1 MSTLD
6 GRLAVVALR
15 AVVSELEGDPAGA
28 AEALRRLLGGAAP
41 AAALAAP
48 KRERPAKPDPE
59 VTELIDRLVE
69 QHGSQRAV
77 ARAAGVDFKQVN
89 TWAKGR
95 ARPTLDNLRR
105 LRAALVDDEDQGEE
119 PEEPEDDQGEVDD
132 QEHDDRPEPVRLV
145 GALVDRFGDVEAA
158 AAATGLGLARLQ
170 RWSDGGPCSPRALG
184 RLREAAN
191 APPGRNDA
199 RRREEATSAGADE
212 APAGEADAPPA
223 SRRTG

>member
-1 MSTLD
+1 
-6 GRLAVVALR
+6 
-15 AVVSELEGDPAGA
+15 
-28 AEALRRLLGGAAP
+28 
-41 AAALAAP
+41 
-48 KRERPAKPDPE
+48 
-59 VTELIDRLVE
+59 LIGRLVE

-105 LRAALVDDEDQGEE
+105 LRAALVDDEDQGDE
-119 PEEPEDDQGEVDD
+119 PEEPEDDADESDD
-132 QEHDDRPEPVRLV
+132 DDRPEPVRLV

-158 AAATGLGLARLQ
+158 AEATGLGAAHLR
-170 RWSDGGPCSPRALG
+170 RWSEGGPITPRALG